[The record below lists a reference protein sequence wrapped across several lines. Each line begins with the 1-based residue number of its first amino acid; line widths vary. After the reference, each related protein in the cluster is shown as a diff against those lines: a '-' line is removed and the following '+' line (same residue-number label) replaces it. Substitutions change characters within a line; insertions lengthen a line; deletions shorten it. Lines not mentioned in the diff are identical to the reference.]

1 VDTLEAV
8 ARRIVGVLD
17 SLGAPYAM
25 MGGLAVRLYALPRAT
40 YDADIIT
47 SIALESLPTLF
58 AEAEKAGFTV
68 SSPQKTGWVDT
79 VRDFS
84 VVKLQWCVDSR
95 SIDVDLFLVESP
107 FQREIL
113 ARRRL
118 ARANGWQAWFVS
130 VEDLIL
136 LKLMAG
142 RRKDLADVADILL
155 VQGPLDEAYL
165 HAWAE
170 RLKVADG
177 LRQALSERPA

>member
-1 VDTLEAV
+1 VDSLNAV
-8 ARRIVGVLD
+8 AKRAIELLEGVGA
-17 SLGAPYAM
+17 SYAI

-40 YDADIIT
+40 YDIDFVIT
-47 SIALESLPTLF
+47 LAPELLPKFYLDC
-58 AEAEKAGFTV
+58 ENAGFTI
-68 SSPQKTGWVDT
+68 PEAQRTGWIESVAG
-79 VRDFS
+79 FP
-84 VVKLQWCVDSR
+84 VVKLQWAMTDF
-95 SIDVDLFLVESP
+95 SIDVDLFLAESP
-107 FQREIL
+107 FQHEIL
-113 ARRRL
+113 RRRL
-118 ARANGWQAWFVS
+118 RAGANGWQAWFVS

-142 RRKDLADVADILL
+142 RRKDLADVADVLP